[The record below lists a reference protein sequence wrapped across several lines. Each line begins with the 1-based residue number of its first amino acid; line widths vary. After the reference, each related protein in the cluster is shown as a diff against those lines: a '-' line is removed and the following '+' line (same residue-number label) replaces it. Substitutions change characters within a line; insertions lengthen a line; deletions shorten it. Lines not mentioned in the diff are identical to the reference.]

1 MPWGSASRS
10 AEHSPIGYGRSSPV
24 SAEHVR
30 KTPEWPCKPSSVP
43 RSFPRGGEHSSR
55 ALVAQDLVSEQPGKR
70 STWATPSPA
79 VRRGMLPLLAL
90 APGGVC
96 RAVQVTLAAV
106 RSYRTVSPLPREPE
120 GARGGLFSV
129 ALSCGSRRL
138 VVNQHPARWSSDF
151 PPVAPSC
158 SDRRSPGP
166 LRQGVHTASSV
177 HAPARPGGERP
188 ASFHPRRRRLR
199 ERSIHPR
206 SRARLAGARRGLACR
221 AWGEGSA
228 PKCFPWPRWEA
239 FGVT

>member
-177 HAPARPGGERP
+177 HALAGPRRRATGELLPTPPSSARALGTPASPRATCGGEEGARLPSVGRGERP
-188 ASFHPRRRRLR
+188 KMLPLATMGSFSGR
-199 ERSIHPR
+199 
-206 SRARLAGARRGLACR
+206 
-221 AWGEGSA
+221 
-228 PKCFPWPRWEA
+228 
-239 FGVT
+239 